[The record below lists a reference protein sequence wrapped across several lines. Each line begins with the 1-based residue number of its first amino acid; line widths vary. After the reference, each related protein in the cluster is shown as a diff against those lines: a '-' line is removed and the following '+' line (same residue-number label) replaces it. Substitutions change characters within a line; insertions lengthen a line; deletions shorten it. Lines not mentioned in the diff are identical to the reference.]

1 VAVIG
6 AGTMGA
12 GIAQVCAQA
21 GWKTN
26 LFDAFPEGLERGMK
40 AIDAFW
46 DKGIARGKTS
56 VEQKQQWAAN
66 LHPISDMSEAVSNVD
81 LVIEAVPEIPSLK
94 HQIFA
99 DLGKMTKKDCILGT
113 NTSSLSIKA
122 IAHASGRPEN
132 VIGMHFFNPVP
143 IMKLLEL
150 VKHDS
155 CSEQT
160 IAFAKAAGAAMG
172 KTTILV
178 EDIPGFATSRL
189 GVVLG
194 NEAIRMLADGV
205 ASAKDID
212 TAIMKLLELVKHDS
226 CSEQTIAF
234 AKAAGAA
241 MGKTTILVEDIPG
254 FATSRLGVVL
264 GNEAIRML
272 ADGVASAKDIDTA
285 MVLGYKH
292 PMGPLAL
299 TDLVGLDVRRDI
311 LLNLKQS
318 FNDDSYTPHPLLEK
332 LVAEGRL
339 GKKSGKGIY
348 DWTSGS
354 AEETELP

>member
-1 VAVIG
+1 MEIRSVAVIG

-40 AIDAFW
+40 TIDAFW
-46 DKGIARGKTS
+46 DKGIARGKTTAQ
-56 VEQKQQWAAN
+56 QKQQWAAN
-66 LHPISDMSEAVSNVD
+66 LHPVSDMSEAVGNVD

-99 DLGKMTKKDCILGT
+99 DLGKMTKPDCILGT
-113 NTSSLSIKA
+113 NTSSLSIEA
-122 IAHASGRPEN
+122 IAQASGRAEN

-160 IAFAKAAGAAMG
+160 VAFAQAAGVAMG

-178 EDIPGFATSRL
+178 
-189 GVVLG
+189 
-194 NEAIRMLADGV
+194 
-205 ASAKDID
+205 K
-212 TAIMKLLELVKHDS
+212 
-226 CSEQTIAF
+226 
-234 AKAAGAA
+234 
-241 MGKTTILVEDIPG
+241 DIPG

-299 TDLVGLDVRRDI
+299 SDLVGLDVRRDI

-318 FNDDSYTPHPLLEK
+318 FDDDSYTPHPLLEK

-348 DWTSGS
+348 DWSSGS

>member
-1 VAVIG
+1 MGIDSVAVIG

-46 DKGIARGKTS
+46 DKGIARGKTTP
-56 VEQKQQWAAN
+56 EQKSEWASN
-66 LHPISDMSEAVSNVD
+66 LHAVSEMADAVGDVD
-81 LVIEAVPEIPSLK
+81 LVIEAVPEIPELK
-94 HQIFA
+94 HKIFA
-99 DLGKMTKKDCILGT
+99 DLGAMTRDDCILGT
-113 NTSSLSIKA
+113 NTSSLSIA
-122 IAHASGRPEN
+122 DIAAASGRADK

-150 VKHDS
+150 VRHDS
-155 CSEQT
+155 CSEET
-160 IAFAKAAGAAMG
+160 IAVAEAAGKAMG

-178 EDIPGFATSRL
+178 
-189 GVVLG
+189 
-194 NEAIRMLADGV
+194 
-205 ASAKDID
+205 K
-212 TAIMKLLELVKHDS
+212 
-226 CSEQTIAF
+226 
-234 AKAAGAA
+234 
-241 MGKTTILVEDIPG
+241 DIPG

-332 LVAEGRL
+332 MVAEGRL

-348 DWTSGS
+348 DWSSGS

>member
-1 VAVIG
+1 MEIRSVAVIG

-26 LFDAFPEGLERGMK
+26 LYDAFPDGLERGMK

-56 VEQKQQWAAN
+56 AEQKQLWAAN
-66 LHPISDMSEAVSNVD
+66 LHPVSDMSEAVSNVD
-81 LVIEAVPEIPSLK
+81 MVIEAVPEIPSLK

-99 DLGKMTKKDCILGT
+99 DLGKMTRDDCILGT

-122 IAHASGRPEN
+122 IAQASGRPEN

-178 EDIPGFATSRL
+178 
-189 GVVLG
+189 
-194 NEAIRMLADGV
+194 
-205 ASAKDID
+205 K
-212 TAIMKLLELVKHDS
+212 
-226 CSEQTIAF
+226 
-234 AKAAGAA
+234 
-241 MGKTTILVEDIPG
+241 DIPG

-299 TDLVGLDVRRDI
+299 SDLVGLDVRRDI

>member
-1 VAVIG
+1 MGISSVAVIG

-21 GWKTN
+21 GWRTN
-26 LFDAFPEGLERGMK
+26 LYDAFPEGLERGMNT
-40 AIDAFW
+40 IDAFW
-46 DKGIARGKTS
+46 DKGIARGKTTA
-56 VEQKQQWAAN
+56 EQKAAWAAN
-66 LHPISDMSEAVSNVD
+66 LHAVSDMHEAVKDAD
-81 LVIEAVPEIPSLK
+81 LVIEAVPEIPDLK
-94 HQIFA
+94 HKIFA
-99 DLGKMTKKDCILGT
+99 DLGAMTKEDCILGT
-113 NTSSLSIKA
+113 NTSSLSIA
-122 IAHASGRPEN
+122 DIAAASGRPEK

-150 VKHDS
+150 IKHDS
-155 CSEQT
+155 CSGET
-160 IAFAKAAGAAMG
+160 IQAATAAGEAMG

-178 EDIPGFATSRL
+178 
-189 GVVLG
+189 
-194 NEAIRMLADGV
+194 
-205 ASAKDID
+205 KD
-212 TAIMKLLELVKHDS
+212 V
-226 CSEQTIAF
+226 
-234 AKAAGAA
+234 
-241 MGKTTILVEDIPG
+241 PG

-311 LLNLKQS
+311 LLNLKKS

-332 LVAEGRL
+332 LIAEGRL

-348 DWTSGS
+348 DWSSGS

>member
-1 VAVIG
+1 MRISSVAVIG

-26 LFDAFPEGLERGMK
+26 LYDAFPEGLERGMK
-40 AIDAFW
+40 NIDAFW
-46 DKGIARGKTS
+46 DKGIARGKTTQ
-56 VEQKQQWAAN
+56 EQKVEWSSN
-66 LHPISDMSEAVSNVD
+66 LLAVSDMETAVKEVD
-81 LVIEAVPEIPSLK
+81 LVIEAVPEIPDLK
-94 HQIFA
+94 HKIFA
-99 DLGKMTKKDCILGT
+99 DLGIMTKESCILGT
-113 NTSSLSIKA
+113 NTSSLSIA
-122 IAHASGRPEN
+122 GIAAASGRPDK

-150 VKHDS
+150 VKHDD
-155 CSEQT
+155 CSDDT
-160 IAFAKAAGAAMG
+160 ISIAKEAGESMG

-178 EDIPGFATSRL
+178 SD
-189 GVVLG
+189 V
-194 NEAIRMLADGV
+194 
-205 ASAKDID
+205 
-212 TAIMKLLELVKHDS
+212 
-226 CSEQTIAF
+226 
-234 AKAAGAA
+234 
-241 MGKTTILVEDIPG
+241 PG

-311 LLNLKQS
+311 LLNLKES
-318 FNDDSYTPHPLLEK
+318 FGDDSYTPHPLLER
-332 LVAEGRL
+332 LVSEGRL

-348 DWTSGS
+348 DWSSGS
-354 AEETELP
+354 AEEIEMPDHDE

>member
-1 VAVIG
+1 MGINTVAVIG

-21 GWKTN
+21 GWQTK
-26 LFDAFPEGLERGMK
+26 LYDAFPEGLERGMNT
-40 AIDAFW
+40 IDAFW
-46 DKGIARGKTS
+46 DKGIARGKTTA
-56 VEQKQQWAAN
+56 EQKATWAAN
-66 LHPISDMSEAVSNVD
+66 LHAIPDMQEAVKDAD
-81 LVIEAVPEIPSLK
+81 LVIEAVPEIPDLK
-94 HQIFA
+94 HKIFA
-99 DLGKMTKKDCILGT
+99 DLGTMTKEDCILGT
-113 NTSSLSIKA
+113 NTSSLSIA
-122 IAHASGRPEN
+122 DIAAASGRPDK

-150 VKHDS
+150 IKHDS
-155 CSEQT
+155 CSEAT
-160 IAFAKAAGAAMG
+160 IEAATAAGEAMG

-178 EDIPGFATSRL
+178 
-189 GVVLG
+189 
-194 NEAIRMLADGV
+194 
-205 ASAKDID
+205 KD
-212 TAIMKLLELVKHDS
+212 V
-226 CSEQTIAF
+226 
-234 AKAAGAA
+234 
-241 MGKTTILVEDIPG
+241 PG

-311 LLNLKQS
+311 LLNLKKS

-332 LVAEGRL
+332 LIAEGRL

-348 DWTSGS
+348 DWSSGS
-354 AEETELP
+354 AEETELA

>member
-1 VAVIG
+1 MRISSVAVIG

-26 LFDAFPEGLERGMK
+26 LYDAFPEGLERGMK
-40 AIDAFW
+40 NIDAFW
-46 DKGIARGKTS
+46 DKGIARGKTTQ
-56 VEQKQQWAAN
+56 EQKVEWSSN
-66 LHPISDMSEAVSNVD
+66 LFAVSDMETAVKEVD
-81 LVIEAVPEIPSLK
+81 LVIEAVPEIPDLK
-94 HQIFA
+94 HKIFA
-99 DLGKMTKKDCILGT
+99 DLGIMTKESCVLGT
-113 NTSSLSIKA
+113 NTSSLSIA
-122 IAHASGRPEN
+122 GIAAASGRPEK

-150 VKHDS
+150 VKHDD
-155 CSEQT
+155 CSDDT
-160 IAFAKAAGAAMG
+160 ISIAKEAGESMG

-178 EDIPGFATSRL
+178 SD
-189 GVVLG
+189 V
-194 NEAIRMLADGV
+194 
-205 ASAKDID
+205 
-212 TAIMKLLELVKHDS
+212 
-226 CSEQTIAF
+226 
-234 AKAAGAA
+234 
-241 MGKTTILVEDIPG
+241 PG

-311 LLNLKQS
+311 LLNLKES
-318 FNDDSYTPHPLLEK
+318 FGDDSYTPHPLLEK
-332 LVAEGRL
+332 LVSEGRL

-348 DWTSGS
+348 DWSSGS
-354 AEETELP
+354 AEETEMPNHDE